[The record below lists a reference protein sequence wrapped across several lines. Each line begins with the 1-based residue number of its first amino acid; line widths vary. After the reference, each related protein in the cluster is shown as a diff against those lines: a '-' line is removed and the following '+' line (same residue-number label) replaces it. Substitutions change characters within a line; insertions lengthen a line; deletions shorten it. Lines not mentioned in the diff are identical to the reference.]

1 VSLDDLAQASG
12 RADNN
17 GQVHAG
23 FTGTHDASQARGA
36 ELEGAVHGGSHARQ
50 GFAVAAARGLDISLQ
65 GRGRGRIRVVVRPA
79 LGFVE

>member
-12 RADNN
+12 RADDN

-23 FTGTHDASQARGA
+23 FARTHDASQARGA
-36 ELEGAVHGGSHARQ
+36 ELEGAVHGGTDTGERFLVS
-50 GFAVAAARGLDISLQ
+50 AARGLDISLQ